1 MKKEKIMQIT
11 IKPGIHI
18 IVGVNNTKEFKKRKT
33 AILNSKTEFVDVLDT
48 CTLKRN
54 DIVAIEYFEKE
65 VQADEKSDNYTSR

>member
-11 IKPGIHI
+11 IKPGVHI
-18 IVGVNNTKEFKKRKT
+18 VIGVNNVEEFKEIKT
-33 AILNSKTEFVDVLDT
+33 AILSSKTEFVDVLDT

-65 VQADEKSDNYTSR
+65 VIVDEKSDN